1 MARLQC
7 DEFPPR
13 AETSLWSVLSTTKS
27 ISTLVPSW
35 RMIFATELLSQ
46 SGRDNFQLL
55 FFRLTGIQAWVN
67 LCSPRIRW
75 AKGKAMNTNPIPSVM
90 LTTEICPNCKG
101 EMTIT
106 EAGPVLLNDHLETI
120 TYQCKA
126 CSSKLKR
133 TFELRSGE
141 WKPIHLSL
149 DAQYRIA
156 FFKHLLSSDGHQ
168 FKCLQHVIAIRHARN
183 AERALKAA
191 EHRYERLYHVS
202 DWRLYADTFELEA

>member
-1 MARLQC
+1 
-7 DEFPPR
+7 
-13 AETSLWSVLSTTKS
+13 
-27 ISTLVPSW
+27 
-35 RMIFATELLSQ
+35 MILATELLSQ

-55 FFRLTGIQAWVN
+55 FFRLTGTQAGVN
-67 LCSPRIRW
+67 LCSPRIRR
-75 AKGKAMNTNPIPSVM
+75 AKGKAMNTNPISSVV
-90 LTTEICPNCKG
+90 LTMEICPNCKS

-106 EAGPVLLNDHLETI
+106 EAGPALLNDHLETI

-126 CSSKLKR
+126 CRSELKR

-141 WKPIHLSL
+141 WKPIHLSPN
-149 DAQYRIA
+149 AQYRVA

-168 FKCLQHVIAIRHARN
+168 FKCLQHMIEIRHARN

-191 EHRYERLYHVS
+191 EYRYERLCHVP